1 MNIMKVG
8 IIISIIVII
17 LFVPT
22 DVFAD
27 QIPQWVKTNAEWWT
41 SNEINDDVF
50 LAGIEYLLNEK
61 IIIVSIINSSVSEK
75 TDQIPQWVKTNT
87 EEWSSNEINDDVFLA
102 GIEYLIKIG
111 IINIESK
118 NNCEKDLEKISTD
131 ETKIKEIC
139 NNFKSNK
146 NSELIPF
153 DIKIDYNTKGFRGDN
168 FPVKK
173 IQDEFRI
180 ITVGGSTMFGGENSS
195 DQTTIPG
202 ILQQMINYNNPDLKI
217 RVINAGI
224 SGATSFTELELIKN
238 KLIDYEPDL
247 IIVYDGWNDLRSNY
261 SSENVLKNWNEMCQL
276 SQEHDFELMIFL
288 QPIAGFGDKV
298 LTEQEKI
305 NSLTGE
311 DSLGF
316 QLIQVK
322 TLYNGILSKKLLS
335 LDENCHGSNIH
346 NAYDG
351 ISGPIYWDQGHVSDV
366 GSFIIADKFLE
377 KLNKNYPN
385 IFDYDNKF
393 IKITSKYNHP
403 AINELVFL
411 ELNINIDY
419 SKVNF
424 QNTLNL
430 EEQKKGNYFQL
441 KNKLG
446 IENILVGKDLR
457 NVDLKKINLDGKDLT
472 GANLSGQDLRNIDL
486 KNTIIRDANLSYTN
500 LEGKD
505 FLGVDIRGIDFS
517 YANLKNSDFTD
528 SKISKIIQL
537 PPFEPKECKQIHIKI
552 DEFSDEN
559 TYYKILEKA
568 CVKELFEKSFTVT
581 DFSNADLTNA
591 KFQEQNLVFV
601 NFSNADLTNAK
612 FNRVNCF
619 GCSYNSA
626 ILDQVKFSQVLLLH
640 SDFQKVEMKKF
651 EIGGSWLQNISFKN
665 SNMQEGNFSSSILFN
680 VSFENVDL
688 DKTIMDNIYLKT
700 NFECKNNPICIK

>member
-1 MNIMKVG
+1 MKVG

-180 ITVGGSTMFGGENSS
+180 IAVGGSTMFGGQNSS

-276 SQEHDFELMIFL
+276 SQENDFELMIFL

-351 ISGPIYWDQGHVSDV
+351 ISGPIYWDQGHVLDV
-366 GSFIIADKFLE
+366 GIFIIADKFLE

-528 SKISKIIQL
+528 SKISKMIQL
-537 PPFEPKECKQIHIKI
+537 PPFVPKECEQTHKKI
-552 DEFSDEN
+552 DASSFDEN
-559 TYYKILEKA
+559 TLYSLDLI
-568 CVKELFEKSFTVT
+568 CGIKELFEKSFTVT

-612 FNRVNCF
+612 FNRVNIL
-619 GCSYNSA
+619 GSSYNSA

-640 SDFQKVEMKKF
+640 NDFKKVEMKKF
-651 EIGGSWLQNISFKN
+651 EIGDSWLQNISFKN
-665 SNMQEGNFSSSILFN
+665 SNMQEGSINSSVLFN

-688 DKTIMDNIYLKT
+688 DKTIMDNEYGKT